1 MDDTTTPPEPNNPS
15 LPAPDL
21 IEVTRPGMD
30 PMAERILV
38 SVGSISE
45 SSLMLVAMLRELR
58 VDHNSRRIRSP
69 VLRPLDVLADN
80 EEEEKGKG

>member
-21 IEVTRPGMD
+21 VEVTRPGMD

-38 SVGSISE
+38 SVGSISKY
-45 SSLMLVAMLRELR
+45 SVM
-58 VDHNSRRIRSP
+58 RI
-69 VLRPLDVLADN
+69 
-80 EEEEKGKG
+80 